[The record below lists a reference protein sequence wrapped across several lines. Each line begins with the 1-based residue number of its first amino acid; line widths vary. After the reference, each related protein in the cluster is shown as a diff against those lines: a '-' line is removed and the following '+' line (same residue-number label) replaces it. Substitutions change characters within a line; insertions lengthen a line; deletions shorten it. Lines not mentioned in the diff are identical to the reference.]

1 VCLKLNSCELSHYV
15 ASFFI
20 IRTSEETDTA
30 SRCLAF
36 AGDIHSSLWVDYCAV
51 PARLLLVL
59 QVCKAATLRIAQLA
73 ASLPAKAGPNEHGGY
88 LGFDE
93 RDVQDYDVEGYQA
106 EDRTQREERAQQ
118 IQEATMVWLLLL
130 FQTFS
135 QPLPGVTKKVVSC
148 RTRKNTAGRYSS
160 RRMAKMKE
168 GAGAELVTEVFGCD
182 ALDNLDLVAY
192 FTELAGALLEFL
204 TRRCL
209 AEEAHNQCVKIL
221 ALLNAQMPRLQQSD
235 TNEVSVRCTSSWC
248 LSACRW

>member
-1 VCLKLNSCELSHYV
+1 
-15 ASFFI
+15 
-20 IRTSEETDTA
+20 
-30 SRCLAF
+30 
-36 AGDIHSSLWVDYCAV
+36 VDYCSV

-93 RDVQDYDVEGYQA
+93 RDVQDFDVEGYQPQ
-106 EDRTQREERAQQ
+106 DHSQREERLQQ

-130 FQTFS
+130 FQTCS

-160 RRMAKMKE
+160 RRMLKMKD
-168 GAGAELVTEVFGCD
+168 AGAELVTEVFSCD
-182 ALDNLDLVAY
+182 SLDNLDLVAY
-192 FTELAGALLEFL
+192 FTELATALLGFL
-204 TRRCL
+204 TRKCL

-235 TNEVSVRCTSSWC
+235 TNEVPF
-248 LSACRW
+248 